1 MLYFLTDWQSEHPLE
16 SDIVFNVNTIFQE
29 SGLETKLINTQ
40 FSPFLNY
47 VINMFE
53 SYDSDTLTS
62 LMDTV
67 TERFALNYAPLTLN
81 DLHFPNAWERTYTRG
96 NVLLSQ
102 DGRIKA
108 EVFFNSFGFV
118 SQVYYHSKFKKEI
131 HTYSEKGYLLSK
143 ENTNNDEEVLEK
155 LIFDEQGKL
164 ILTDFSDHVSI
175 GGAYKKVFKKKT
187 YESFKEVCMEL
198 LHLALV
204 NFNPKEDCLVVD
216 GTNDWVMSLI
226 EGVAFPESV
235 VYLFSGPTE
244 LCLSQAEEHLRLIE
258 NGKAM
263 ITDNLR
269 FQEVMMK
276 GKRALQ
282 SELHFMPLYPTTLS
296 LGESN
301 NFLEGTVYWQVEQ
314 FDSQTSALFGQFL
327 ELKLTTRELCL
338 MIESEEEV
346 DETKVEGYLTHF
358 IAQRFEISLS
368 SPEYGLVQQYYEALE
383 NEEMTPGLRELFQT
397 TKRENPTFSRV
408 IEAYLFYTGISFRKR
423 SSVETL
429 KADFQKV
436 RVFIDQR
443 QKYDFLSHSLAVSA
457 GIPIL
462 SKTPSPY
469 LLDGKN
475 GLLYQEDEQLVKAV
489 HDYLTSSD
497 LWNQSL
503 VDSVEV
509 IENNSAKG
517 LIEKWKEVLK

>member
-47 VINMFE
+47 VMNMFE

-102 DGRIKA
+102 DGRVKA
-108 EVFFNSFGFV
+108 EVYFNSFGFV
-118 SQVYYHSKFKKEI
+118 SQVHYPNRLGKEI
-131 HTYSEKGYLLSK
+131 QVYSEKGTLLTQSSFDASGA
-143 ENTNNDEEVLEK
+143 EIEHRIYDEGG
-155 LIFDEQGKL
+155 QL
-164 ILTDFSDHVSI
+164 ILTQR
-175 GGAYKKVFKKKT
+175 GGVVFIEATYQKRFKKKT
-187 YESFKEVCMEL
+187 YDSFKEVCMEL

-204 NFNPKEDCLVVD
+204 DFNPKEDRLIVD

-226 EGVAFPESV
+226 EGIEFPESV
-235 VYLFSGPTE
+235 VYIFSGPSE
-244 LCLSQAEEHLRLIE
+244 PCHSQVAEHLSLIE

-269 FQEVMMK
+269 FQEEVMK
-276 GKRALQ
+276 GKRPFQ
-282 SELHFMPLYPTTLS
+282 SEFRFMPLYPTTLS

-301 NFLEGTVYWQVEQ
+301 NFLEETVYWQVEA
-314 FDSQTSALFGQFL
+314 FDSQTSALFGKFL
-327 ELKLTTRELCL
+327 ELKLSTRELCL
-338 MIESEEEV
+338 TLESEKAT
-346 DETKVEGYLTHF
+346 DETKVETQLSHF
-358 IAQRFEISLS
+358 ITKNFEISLS
-368 SPEYGLVQQYYEALE
+368 SYEYGLVKQYYEALE
-383 NEEMTPGLRELFQT
+383 NEEMTPGLRDLFQAN
-397 TKRENPTFSRV
+397 KQENPTFSRV

-423 SSVETL
+423 YSVEAL
-429 KADFQKV
+429 KADFQRA

-469 LLDGKN
+469 LVNEKN
-475 GLLYQEDEQLVKAV
+475 GLLYEKNEDLVEAV
-489 HDYLTSSD
+489 QGYLTNPD

-503 VDSVEV
+503 IESIEV
-509 IENNSAKG
+509 IENNSNKG
-517 LIEKWKEVLK
+517 LIEKWKEALK